1 MDKAYAGG
9 DNIIFRPNKELLNS
23 VYVSYLLN
31 TIGRKQLNKLGQGDA
46 IVHIHTGNLKGV
58 SIPVP
63 PLPEQEKIAEV
74 LSDVDSLIDKTL
86 GLINKKKDL
95 KTATM
100 QKLLAP
106 KPNWETKTFK
116 NIAEMNSGGTP
127 TSSNSQHYGGNIPFL
142 SINDLTTQGKYLIK
156 TEKKI
161 TELGLKNSSAR
172 IVKKGDLLYAMYATL
187 GKCSIAD
194 TDVAISQ
201 AVLGISV
208 NSNVVSSEFLYY
220 YLLFIENSVKNLGQT
235 GTQSNLSKQLIS
247 EFEIPL
253 PPLSEQNKIA
263 EILSDMDDEILSLEK
278 ELGKYQDLKMGMM
291 QQLLTGQVR
300 LLS

>member
-1 MDKAYAGG
+1 MSNLENPLCYSDCCRHSERSEESFNLKFTEEFGLIPNDWEVRSLEYLGVFFKGAGISKNTIKDNGLPCIRYAEIYTLYSFVVKKCYSYIAPYLANTLVSIKYGDILFAGSGETKEEIGKCIALLMDKAYAGG

-100 QKLLAP
+100 QKLLA
-106 KPNWETKTFK
+106 
-116 NIAEMNSGGTP
+116 
-127 TSSNSQHYGGNIPFL
+127 
-142 SINDLTTQGKYLIK
+142 
-156 TEKKI
+156 
-161 TELGLKNSSAR
+161 
-172 IVKKGDLLYAMYATL
+172 
-187 GKCSIAD
+187 
-194 TDVAISQ
+194 AI
-201 AVLGISV
+201 
-208 NSNVVSSEFLYY
+208 FH
-220 YLLFIENSVKNLGQT
+220 FF
-235 GTQSNLSKQLIS
+235 QSMI
-247 EFEIPL
+247 
-253 PPLSEQNKIA
+253 
-263 EILSDMDDEILSLEK
+263 
-278 ELGKYQDLKMGMM
+278 
-291 QQLLTGQVR
+291 
-300 LLS
+300 